1 MALLRRWV
9 PPKERARS
17 LALVHS
23 GLYAGSMV
31 GLAIAPHMIAH
42 MGWPSVFYVFGA
54 LGMGWYTWWEQQAA
68 SSPRDDAHISR
79 GELKYIR
86 RSMALGQQQVSLRKP
101 CLDLSSALFSAS
113 APCESLTRPGW
124 LPSIVEEMP

>member
-1 MALLRRWV
+1 MLRRWV

-31 GLAIAPHMIAH
+31 GLAIAPHMIAR
-42 MGWPSVFYVFGA
+42 MGWPSVFYIFGA

-68 SSPRDDAHISR
+68 SSPREDAHISR
-79 GELKYIR
+79 GELKFIR
-86 RSMALGQQQVSLRKP
+86 RSMALGQQQVGLKGSLLGTAGSVSLCYRT
-101 CLDLSSALFSAS
+101 CLFA
-113 APCESLTRPGW
+113 R
-124 LPSIVEEMP
+124 V